1 MRRRFRHLALLLLA
15 VACALCLLALTAA
28 GGGRRVKRLIL
39 KDGSYQMATQW
50 EVKGDRVRYYSSER
64 GEWEEIP
71 NALVDWPATQQW
83 EKDHPLGTAVR
94 ESSAA
99 AAEDEADRLAEE
111 AKTPTVAPG
120 LKLPD
125 SGGVFL
131 LDTFQKQ
138 PELAEV
144 AQSGGEINA
153 QRGANILRAVVNPFS
168 GPKQSIE
175 LKGAHAG
182 VQSHLLQPVLF
193 VNVEETSDT
202 GDTESKP
209 DAKHAKA
216 EKPLTGGERFRIIRA
231 ESKKGVRVIGN
242 LKIAL
247 TGKVSEQQS
256 FVPVTAEALTG
267 GWYKITPTAPL
278 KPGEYALVEML
289 NSREM
294 NLYVWDFGVDPGA
307 PENGSAWKPA
317 AAGQSQAPN
326 EKPALETRPKKQ
338 R

>member
-1 MRRRFRHLALLLLA
+1 MPRRFRHLALLLLA
-15 VACALCLLALTAA
+15 LACALCLLALTAA

-39 KDGSYQMATQW
+39 KDGTYQMATQW
-50 EVKGDRVRYYSSER
+50 EVRGDRVRYYSSER
-64 GEWEEIP
+64 GEWEEVP
-71 NALVDWPATQQW
+71 NALVDWPATQLW
-83 EKDHPLGTAVR
+83 EKEHPLGSAVS

-131 LDTFQKQ
+131 LDTFQNQ

-144 AQSGGEINA
+144 VQTGGEINA

-182 VQSHLLQPVLF
+182 VQAHLLQPVFF
-193 VNVEETSDT
+193 VNVEETA
-202 GDTESKP
+202 
-209 DAKHAKA
+209 DAADREAEADVKHQP

-231 ESKKGVRVIGN
+231 ESRKGVRVIGN
-242 LKIAL
+242 LKVAL
-247 TGKVSEQQS
+247 SGKVSEQQS

-267 GWYKITPTAPL
+267 GWYRITPTAPL
-278 KPGEYALVEML
+278 KPGEYALVEMM

-294 NLYVWDFGVDPGA
+294 NLYVWDFGVDPNA
-307 PENGSAWKPA
+307 PENRSAWKPVP
-317 AAGQSQAPN
+317 AGHSPAPTD
-326 EKPALETRPKKQ
+326 KPVLEQRPKN
-338 R
+338 

>member
-1 MRRRFRHLALLLLA
+1 MRRRFRHLALLLPAL
-15 VACALCLLALTAA
+15 ACALLLLTLAAA
-28 GGGRRVKRLIL
+28 GAGQRAKRLIL
-39 KDGSYQMATQW
+39 KDGTYQIVTQW
-50 EVKGDRVRYYSSER
+50 QVRGDRVRYYSAER
-64 GEWEEIP
+64 SEWEEVP
-71 NALVDWPATQQW
+71 NSLVDWPATQQW
-83 EKDHPLGTAVR
+83 EKDHPAGVVSR
-94 ESSAA
+94 ETLAA
-99 AAEDEADRLAEE
+99 SAEDEAERQAEA

-144 AQSGGEINA
+144 AQNGGQINA
-153 QRGANILRAVVNPFS
+153 NRGGNILRAVVNPFS

-175 LKGAHAG
+175 LPGAHAR

-193 VNVEETSDT
+193 VNVEEIRDT
-202 GDTESKP
+202 DTDTDAGAKP
-209 DAKHAKA
+209 AKP

-247 TGKVSEQQS
+247 TGKVSQQQS

-267 GWYKITPTAPL
+267 GWYKITPTAALP
-278 KPGEYALVEML
+278 PGEYALVEML
-289 NSREM
+289 GPREM
-294 NLYVWDFGVDPGA
+294 NLYVWDFGVDPNA
-307 PENGSAWKPA
+307 PENGSAWKPVS
-317 AAGQSQAPN
+317 AGQTQAPG
-326 EKPALETRPKKQ
+326 EKPALEKRPKN
-338 R
+338 

>member
-15 VACALCLLALTAA
+15 LACALLLLALTAA
-28 GGGRRVKRLIL
+28 GGGRLVKRLIL
-39 KDGSYQMATQW
+39 KDGSYQLTTQW
-50 EVKGDRVRYYSSER
+50 EVRGDRVRYYSSER
-64 GEWEEIP
+64 GEWEEVP
-71 NALVDWPATQQW
+71 NSLVDWPATQQW
-83 EKDHPLGTAVR
+83 EKDHPLGSAVS

-111 AKTPTVAPG
+111 AKAPTVAPG

-131 LDTFQKQ
+131 LDTFQDRQ
-138 PELAEV
+138 ELAEV

-153 QRGANILRAVVNPFS
+153 QRGANILRAVINPLS

-175 LKGAHAG
+175 LPGAHAK
-182 VQSHLLQPVLF
+182 VQAHLLQPALF
-193 VNVEETSDT
+193 VNVEETADAADSESEPAK
-202 GDTESKP
+202 GD
-209 DAKHAKA
+209 KA

-231 ESKKGVRVIGN
+231 ESKKNVRVIGN

-247 TGKVSEQQS
+247 TGKVSQQQS
-256 FVPVTAEALTG
+256 LVPVTAEALTG
-267 GWYKITPTAPL
+267 GWYKITPAAPL

-289 NSREM
+289 SPRTM
-294 NLYVWDFGVDPGA
+294 NLYVWDFGVDPSA

-317 AAGQSQAPN
+317 PAGQTPPPTQ
-326 EKPALETRPKKQ
+326 KPTLETRPKK
-338 R
+338 